1 MLGKTVKR
9 HSLCKVHNE
18 CLLLTLFFVD
28 IKMSCRI
35 QIGYRKLTGLKH
47 FYFLKGEDMKRK
59 GILAILL
66 AALMAVTLLAGCGS
80 DTNTTTN
87 GGSETGGS
95 ASTGDVIK
103 IGYVN
108 PTTGSLAGN
117 GEGCDWVV
125 KQIETYVNETMGG
138 IDVDGTKKN
147 IDVIVY
153 DSTSSQETCAE
164 MADKLCVED
173 EVDLLVAIQTPETV
187 IPVAAKAEQHEVP
200 CVAIQAPVDAVANA
214 NDEYNWTV
222 HAFWTIDDV
231 YEQHKALWTAA
242 GHGPNTGAKIGLAF
256 ANDSDGTA
264 WHDVFV
270 EKLAAD
276 GYTVV
281 DPGQYPSGT
290 NDFSNVVKAYSDAG
304 IDILAGT
311 NIPPDFSNLFTQMI
325 AAGIKVDCIT
335 MGKCCLLPGD
345 VSALG
350 DNVQGIM
357 SEVWWAPNYPFVS
370 GLTGVTCQE
379 LGDAYKADNGGTMP
393 QPAGYAYAA
402 LEIAVEAFQKAGT
415 TDKAKVMETLR
426 ATDTETIVGPIKY
439 DDEMGGLQYGH
450 TVLAGGQWQK
460 NADGEWE
467 LVVID
472 ASVYSELEGSVTGSY
487 VAGNATQK

>member
-1 MLGKTVKR
+1 
-9 HSLCKVHNE
+9 
-18 CLLLTLFFVD
+18 
-28 IKMSCRI
+28 
-35 QIGYRKLTGLKH
+35 
-47 FYFLKGEDMKRK
+47 MKRK

-66 AALMAVTLLAGCGS
+66 AALMAVALLAGCGES
-80 DTNTTTN
+80 NNNTTAAN
-87 GGSETGGS
+87 GGDTTQGS
-95 ASTGDVIK
+95 ASSGDVIK

-108 PTTGSLAGN
+108 PTTGALAGN

-125 KQIETYVNETMGG
+125 KQIESYVNDTMGG
-138 IDVDGTKKN
+138 LDVDGAKKN
-147 IDVIVY
+147 IKVIVY

-173 EVDLLVAIQTPETV
+173 NVDILVAIQTPETV
-187 IPVAAKAEQHEVP
+187 IPVEAKAEQHEVP
-200 CVAIQAPVDAVANA
+200 CVGIQAPVDPCAMAS
-214 NDEYNWTV
+214 DDHQWTV
-222 HAFWTIDDV
+222 HAFWTINDV

-242 GHGPNTGAKIGLAF
+242 GFAPGSGAKIGLAF

-264 WHDVFV
+264 WHDIFIK
-270 EKLAAD
+270 KLAED

-290 NDFSNVVKAYSDAG
+290 NDFSNVVKKFSDEK

-345 VSALG
+345 VAALG

-357 SEVWWAPNYPFVS
+357 SEVWWAPNYPYTS

-379 LGDAYKADNGGTMP
+379 LGDAYKKDNGGVMP
-393 QPAGYAYAA
+393 QPAGYAYAG
-402 LEIAVEAFQKAGT
+402 LELAVEAFQKAGT
-415 TDKAKVMETLR
+415 TDKAKVMEALR
-426 ATDTETIVGPIKY
+426 AMDTETIVGPIKY
-439 DDEMGGLQYGH
+439 SDEMNGLQFGH

-460 NADGEWE
+460 NAEGVWE

-472 ASVYSELEGSVTGSY
+472 ASVYPELEGSITGSY
-487 VAGNATQK
+487 VPGNATQK